1 MADAA
6 GRRTQRQ
13 GMPVIN
19 NKRIVHPIMK
29 KSLFAVLAT
38 SALMLAM
45 AAPSFA
51 EDKEKE
57 TKEPKVVTITGM
69 GTCAKCSLKEATEC
83 QNVIQ
88 VENKKGKKVSYYLAQ
103 NDISKDFHKNI
114 CEENKK
120 ITATGTV
127 KKVDGKRELT
137 ATKIELVK

>member
-1 MADAA
+1 
-6 GRRTQRQ
+6 
-13 GMPVIN
+13 
-19 NKRIVHPIMK
+19 MK

-51 EDKEKE
+51 EDKEA
-57 TKEPKVVTITGM
+57 KEPKVVTITGV
-69 GTCAKCSLKEATEC
+69 GTCAKCSLKEVATC

-88 VENKKGKKVSYYLAQ
+88 VENKKGKKISYYLAQ

-114 CEENKK
+114 CQENKSV
-120 ITATGTV
+120 TATGTV

-137 ATKIELVK
+137 ATKIELAKEAKEAK

>member
-1 MADAA
+1 
-6 GRRTQRQ
+6 
-13 GMPVIN
+13 
-19 NKRIVHPIMK
+19 MK

-51 EDKEKE
+51 EDKETKE
-57 TKEPKVVTITGM
+57 TKEPKVVTITGV
-69 GTCAKCSLKEATEC
+69 GTCAKCSLKEATAC

-88 VENKKGKKVSYYLAQ
+88 VENKKGKKISYYLAQ

-114 CEENKK
+114 CQENKSV
-120 ITATGTV
+120 TATGTV

-137 ATKIELVK
+137 ATKIELAKVAK

>member
-1 MADAA
+1 
-6 GRRTQRQ
+6 
-13 GMPVIN
+13 
-19 NKRIVHPIMK
+19 MK

-83 QNVIQ
+83 KNVIQ

-114 CEENKK
+114 CQENKK
-120 ITATGTV
+120 VTATGSV

-137 ATKIELVK
+137 VTKIELAKEATEAK